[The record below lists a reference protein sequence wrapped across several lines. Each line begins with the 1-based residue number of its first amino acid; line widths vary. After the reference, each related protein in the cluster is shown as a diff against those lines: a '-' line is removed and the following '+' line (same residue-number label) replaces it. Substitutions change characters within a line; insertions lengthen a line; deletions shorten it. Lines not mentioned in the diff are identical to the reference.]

1 MYNTFFR
8 FFGLRENP
16 FNVNP
21 DPGYL
26 YLNQRT
32 RHVLEE
38 MSGAIQARKGLVVLT
53 GDAGT
58 GKTTIIN
65 RLKEWLN
72 KQHTPTAF
80 IFNPHLEVNELFN
93 LMLAEYGIS
102 EDPHLHGSSL
112 ARLNQWL
119 LECHGAGNNAVLIVD
134 EAQGLPLHVLEQ
146 VRMLLNHEMPDQKL
160 LQVVLS
166 GQPELEDKLK
176 RPEMRQIRQRISL
189 RCYTSALTHEE
200 ARAYI
205 HRRVQ
210 IAGGADREVFSP
222 EAIEMIHLYS
232 RGIPRVMNLLCEHAM
247 IRAYANQTQPV
258 SAFSVQVVAKAL
270 QFDDVKPIN
279 GHDMPEVSFSSK
291 SPVEFA
297 TEKRFDSP
305 LLETDPLLELE
316 PNETAAKETAAAPLL
331 AESLAQKEPETPHWT
346 WFEATLD
353 PASNLTNEPA
363 LQAPD
368 LEPETPPRPVLVS
381 EFQNTHDSVQD
392 PGGSFVTTCQERSD
406 ESPFPLPQP
415 LKKQPI
421 AITSAAKR
429 NRSQQARQAFSRSQD
444 YLAVVFA
451 RASEAT
457 LAAWERCAA
466 FVQSQDWEKH
476 FDALVR
482 WLQQPLPT
490 VKVHRRAGGD

>member
-32 RHVLEE
+32 RQVLEE
-38 MSGAIQARKGLVVLT
+38 MAGAIEARKGLMVLT

-58 GKTTIIN
+58 GKTTLIN
-65 RLKEWLN
+65 RLKQWLH

-80 IFNPHLEVNELFN
+80 IFNPHLEVNELFD

-102 EDPHLHGSSL
+102 ADPHLQGSSL

-119 LECHGAGNNAVLIVD
+119 LERHRAGNNAVLIVD

-146 VRMLLNHEMPDQKL
+146 VRMLLNYEMPDQKL

-189 RCYTSALTHEE
+189 RCYTSALSQEE

-205 HRRVQ
+205 LRRVQ
-210 IAGGADREVFSP
+210 IAGGGEREIFSP
-222 EAIEMIHLYS
+222 EAIEMIHVYS
-232 RGIPRVMNLLCEHAM
+232 RGIPRVMNLLCEHSM

-258 SAFSVQVVAKAL
+258 SASSVQVVAKAL
-270 QFDDVKPIN
+270 QFDDVKPIA
-279 GHDMPEVSFSSK
+279 GPSVPEIGVT
-291 SPVEFA
+291 PMEFGPEHCA
-297 TEKRFDSP
+297 DDRF
-305 LLETDPLLELE
+305 LELE
-316 PNETAAKETAAAPLL
+316 PDITLEPVMKETMPEPRRL
-331 AESLAQKEPETPHWT
+331 EKEPEASHWT

-353 PASNLTNEPA
+353 SDPDPTGDMSSQTV
-363 LQAPD
+363 AP
-368 LEPETPPRPVLVS
+368 EPERQPRRVLVS
-381 EFQNTHDSVQD
+381 EFRSSFSVTENSGALAAAVE
-392 PGGSFVTTCQERSD
+392 PALSD
-406 ESPFPLPQP
+406 ESPLPQP
-415 LKKQPI
+415 QTVKKAI
-421 AITSAAKR
+421 AINSAAKR
-429 NRSQQARQAFSRSQD
+429 NRSQQAHQAFTTGQD
-444 YLAVVFA
+444 YLVTFFA

-457 LAAWERCAA
+457 LDAWDNCAA
-466 FVQSQDWEKH
+466 FVRSQDWKRH
-476 FDALVR
+476 FDALVH

>member
-32 RHVLEE
+32 RQVLEE
-38 MSGAIQARKGLVVLT
+38 MAGAIEARKGLIVLT

-58 GKTTIIN
+58 GKTTLIN
-65 RLKEWLN
+65 RLKQWLQ

-80 IFNPHLEVNELFN
+80 IFNPHLEVNELFD
-93 LMLAEYGIS
+93 LVLAEYGIS
-102 EDPHLHGSSL
+102 PDPHLQGSSL

-119 LECHGAGNNAVLIVD
+119 LERHRAGNNAVLILD
-134 EAQGLPLHVLEQ
+134 EAQGLPVHVLEQ

-189 RCYTSALTHEE
+189 RCYTSALSRED

-210 IAGGADREVFSP
+210 IAGGGEREIFSP
-222 EAIEMIHLYS
+222 EAIEMIHVYS

-247 IRAYANQTQPV
+247 IRACANQAQPV

-270 QFDDVKPIN
+270 QFDDVKPIA
-279 GHDMPEVSFSSK
+279 GHGAPEVSVK
-291 SPVEFA
+291 PVEFG
-297 TEKRFDSP
+297 TEQP
-305 LLETDPLLELE
+305 VADPLLELE
-316 PNETAAKETAAAPLL
+316 PGVPLEPVTKETVPEPRRL
-331 AESLAQKEPETPHWT
+331 EKEPENCP
-346 WFEATLD
+346 LD
-353 PASNLTNEPA
+353 
-363 LQAPD
+363 
-368 LEPETPPRPVLVS
+368 
-381 EFQNTHDSVQD
+381 
-392 PGGSFVTTCQERSD
+392 
-406 ESPFPLPQP
+406 
-415 LKKQPI
+415 
-421 AITSAAKR
+421 
-429 NRSQQARQAFSRSQD
+429 
-444 YLAVVFA
+444 
-451 RASEAT
+451 
-457 LAAWERCAA
+457 
-466 FVQSQDWEKH
+466 
-476 FDALVR
+476 LVR
-482 WLQQPLPT
+482 SHAGP
-490 VKVHRRAGGD
+490 RRRPRG